1 MSATRIP
8 YIPLR
13 ACARVPS
20 FLSAALERSDRHSR
34 YRAESRERE
43 IGTPRR
49 ARDER
54 VCACVCAC
62 SVARVERV
70 RSADERRLRVYFG
83 RLPLDGRRRVIGTRQ
98 CDERAWKGVLSCIV
112 LSTRGVVAGCCSYC
126 YERHKESVCVQCS
139 SIVSAC
145 VWCAAAA
152 GAEEEENSEEQR
164 EDGPREPRARGARL
178 RLYPSIVP
186 SASSSSSSVGVRI
199 YMLVCLSTLPNKGIA
214 SLLHLFIPPSLSF
227 STHSFN
233 VTSRAEKRERET
245 NLLPPRWWRRR
256 HTGVVRFS
264 TRSLRACERDRR
276 RRRERASN

>member
-112 LSTRGVVAGCCSYC
+112 LRAASLPAAAPTATRDTK
-126 YERHKESVCVQCS
+126 RVCVCS
-139 SIVSAC
+139 
-145 VWCAAAA
+145 
-152 GAEEEENSEEQR
+152 
-164 EDGPREPRARGARL
+164 AR
-178 RLYPSIVP
+178 V
-186 SASSSSSSVGVRI
+186 
-199 YMLVCLSTLPNKGIA
+199 
-214 SLLHLFIPPSLSF
+214 
-227 STHSFN
+227 
-233 VTSRAEKRERET
+233 
-245 NLLPPRWWRRR
+245 
-256 HTGVVRFS
+256 
-264 TRSLRACERDRR
+264 
-276 RRRERASN
+276 